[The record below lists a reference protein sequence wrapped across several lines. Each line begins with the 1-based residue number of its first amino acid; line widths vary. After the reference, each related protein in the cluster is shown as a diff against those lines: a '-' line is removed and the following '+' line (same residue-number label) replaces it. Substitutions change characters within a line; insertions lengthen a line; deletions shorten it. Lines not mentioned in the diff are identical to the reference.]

1 MKELT
6 KISPIIIIGIFF
18 LFSCHNK
25 TLQDQREEAR
35 KLFEQ
40 SADLISQCIEN
51 VNNAKDSMEVSNVNE
66 FFEKKIT
73 DINFSVPPKTD
84 LKLSEQENDSLFKLL
99 QIYKK
104 TQIIKLKELSI
115 IEIDSIDEKINTSV
129 LN

>member
-6 KISPIIIIGIFF
+6 KISPILIIGIFF

-25 TLQDQREEAR
+25 ILQDQREEAR

-40 SADLISQCIEN
+40 SANLISQCIVN